1 MGVADP
7 VTHSSKCTRVSCSP
21 RTADT
26 FIVDRRMSTT
36 VFRDPDSCSQKK
48 KEKKGKTGTVGSYR
62 KIYPPPI
69 GPIDQPRL
77 HFIYIPPP
85 TYVWHDENKRAW
97 LVSSSM
103 IFNEWTETII
113 TIYRV
118 WEIVRYA
125 RILLSRAQWSPFSR
139 HRQVFADF
147 FLFNYSPLFFRV
159 IRIKKLRNR

>member
-48 KEKKGKTGTVGSYR
+48 KEKKGKTGAVGSDR
-62 KIYPPPI
+62 KIY
-69 GPIDQPRL
+69 RSSSHRTHRSAATSFYL
-77 HFIYIPPP
+77 YPPP

-139 HRQVFADF
+139 QVFADF